1 MKQSKMLIPTLRE
14 MPSDAQVISHALMM
28 RAGYVRQVS
37 AGIYAYLPLANRTI
51 EKLKTIMRQEF
62 DKIGAV
68 EMLTPALLTADLWR
82 ESGRYETYGDDLYKL
97 KNRESSD
104 FILGP
109 THEET
114 FTTLV
119 RDAVKSYKQLPLN
132 LYQIQAKYRDEKRP
146 RNGLLR
152 TREFI
157 MKDGYSFHQ
166 NYEDLDVTYEDY
178 RKAYEA
184 IFTRSG
190 LEFKG
195 IIGDGGAMGGK
206 DSQEFMAITPERT
219 DLSRWLVLDK
229 SIPSLSDIPEDVLE
243 EIKKELA
250 SWLISGEDTIAYSS
264 ESSYAANLEMASNA
278 FSPTTKVAVAE
289 DLKEV
294 ATPDCKTIDQV
305 ADFLNISA
313 ETTIKTLLFIA
324 DEKPVVALLV
334 GNDQV
339 NDVKLKNYLG
349 ADFLDPATEEEAFQV
364 FGAHFG
370 SLGPVNL
377 PDSVRIIAD
386 RNVQNLANAV
396 SGANK
401 DGFHLTGVN
410 PERDFKAEFVDIREV
425 KEGEASPDG
434 YGHLQFARGIEVGH
448 IFKLGTRYSDSLGA
462 NILDE
467 NGKSIPIVMGCYGIG
482 VSRILSAVIEQHARL
497 FVSKTPKGEYRY
509 SWGINFPKELAPFDI
524 HLITVNTKD
533 EEAQTLTD
541 KLEKE
546 LMAKGYEVLTDDRNE
561 RVGSKFSDS
570 DLIGLPIRITVG
582 KKASEGIVDIKI
594 KASGDSI
601 EVNAENVIE
610 TLEILT
616 KDH

>member
-68 EMLTPALLTADLWR
+68 EMLAPALLTADLWR

-349 ADFLDPATEEEAFQV
+349 ADFLDPATEEEAYQV

-434 YGHLQFARGIEVGH
+434 HGHLQFARGIEVGH

>member
-68 EMLTPALLTADLWR
+68 EMLAPALLTADLWR

-377 PDSVRIIAD
+377 PDSIRIIAD

-434 YGHLQFARGIEVGH
+434 HGHLQFARGIEVGH

-582 KKASEGIVDIKI
+582 KKASEGIVEIKI